1 MVYMDTT
8 TVTARTTTRP
18 TTLTMTTT
26 TARATTTKTPTTT
39 TAVAYWPR
47 TTSTA
52 GAPVQTPVEGLVPED
67 DKKAPPSSKLPAIRV
82 EYCSPLVMMDVSWPR
97 TKQGLVSR
105 VSCPPGTIGKV
116 VCRGRCPLQQ
126 SASQCHRDRR
136 PCGRF
141 GVKLKFLKTGSM

>member
-8 TVTARTTTRP
+8 TMTARTTTRL

-26 TARATTTKTPTTT
+26 TARTTTTKTPMTT

-47 TTSTA
+47 TTSA
-52 GAPVQTPVEGLVPED
+52 AVAPVQTLVEGLVPED
-67 DKKAPPSSKLPAIRV
+67 DNKAPPSSKLPTVRV
-82 EYCSPLVMMDVSWPR
+82 EYCSPLVVMDVSWPR

-116 VCRGRCPLQQ
+116 DCCLCCPLQR
-126 SASQCHRDRR
+126 S
-136 PCGRF
+136 
-141 GVKLKFLKTGSM
+141 VM